1 MPGDLAALDF
11 DGGGDVKFRCIA
23 VLGGWLVGAVVGFA
37 PVDLAAAEPAKQA
50 KPAISEEASA
60 ALQRMGQTMRAEQF
74 SFQAQTIRVYAT
86 PDGEPLHIFHTL
98 KVTVHRPNRVMAEV
112 SGDDGSSKLFFDG
125 KTATVYSAVQNK
137 YASIAVPDG
146 TIEGMLK
153 EAVGRLGVDFPL
165 ADFLSEAPSKAF
177 LTGVTAGR
185 VVNTLTIDGTPYDHL
200 FFFQPP
206 GIELELWLSKN
217 EQSLPRRLIVTYRS
231 LPGQPNF
238 IAQFSDWNFNIHPAD
253 ADFAFQPPAG
263 ATQVELKPVAAAAP
277 PAAKKK
283 GSR

>member
-11 DGGGDVKFRCIA
+11 DGGGDVKFRYIA
-23 VLGGWLVGAVVGFA
+23 VLGGWLTGGIIGFA
-37 PVDLAAAEPAKQA
+37 PACLPAAEPAKQA

-60 ALQRMGQTMRAEQF
+60 ALQRMGQTMRAEQL

-125 KTATVYSAVQNK
+125 KTATVYSAAQNK

-185 VVNTLTIDGTPYDHL
+185 VVNTLTIDGAPYDHL

-263 ATQVELKPVAAAAP
+263 ATQVELKPVAAVTP
-277 PAAKKK
+277 SKKK
-283 GSR
+283 GSK